1 VLGIEP
7 TSPKPASIWKFTRS
21 IEFPALSEM
30 LLALEIVVE
39 VDEKNICSVLWAVV
53 ASSKLSCWRI
63 YRTPTLAKSNI
74 SSVAVNAVLELVA
87 EDAAEVVVAVAVD
100 DAGGQLLVKV
110 LVTVMVVVG
119 GVVEEE
125 VTSIVSVVVDDGP
138 AMTVMVAMAS
148 SFTAAASIIAA
159 DVPVVSIA
167 ALRLPLWPSK
177 VTREFWVVQLR
188 LPELSLERTAVAERA
203 TEKLA

>member
-1 VLGIEP
+1 
-7 TSPKPASIWKFTRS
+7 
-21 IEFPALSEM
+21 M
-30 LLALEIVVE
+30 
-39 VDEKNICSVLWAVV
+39 

-87 EDAAEVVVAVAVD
+87 EDDAEVVVAVAVD

-125 VTSIVSVVVDDGP
+125 AVTSIVSVVVDDGP
-138 AMTVMVAMAS
+138 AMTVMVAMVS
-148 SFTAAASIIAA
+148 SFTTAASIIAS
-159 DVPVVSIA
+159 DVPVVSVA